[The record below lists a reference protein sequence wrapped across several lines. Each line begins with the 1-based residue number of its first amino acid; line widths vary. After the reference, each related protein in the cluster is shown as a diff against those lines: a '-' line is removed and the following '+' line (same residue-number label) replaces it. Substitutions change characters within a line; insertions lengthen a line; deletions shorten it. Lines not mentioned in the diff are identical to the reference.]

1 MILLLLYNRFIKVKI
16 SLFGKINQLQQ
27 YYLENKTINTYF
39 CNLIFFLNGKFDFIT
54 NYFSIMTFD
63 TIDKNLLKLLQD
75 DSKKTTKELSL
86 KLNLSVTAVYERI
99 KKLEKE
105 GIISNYVAL
114 LNRNKI
120 EKGFVVFCHLKL
132 MQHTKEFISQFE
144 KEVVRLNEVL
154 ECFHVSGDYDYILK
168 ICVKDMEE
176 YREFMVTKLTTLQHI
191 GSTHSTFMIGEVK
204 NTTAFSL

>member
-1 MILLLLYNRFIKVKI
+1 
-16 SLFGKINQLQQ
+16 
-27 YYLENKTINTYF
+27 
-39 CNLIFFLNGKFDFIT
+39 
-54 NYFSIMTFD
+54 MTLD
-63 TIDKNLLKLLQD
+63 ATDKKLLQFLQE
-75 DSKKTTKELSL
+75 DSKQTTKELSL

-99 KKLEKE
+99 KKLERE
-105 GIISNYVAL
+105 GIIDKYVVL

-120 EKGFVVFCHLKL
+120 QKGFVVFCHLKL

-144 KEVVRLNEVL
+144 KEVVQLTEVL

-168 ICVKDMEE
+168 ICVENMEE

-204 NTTAFSL
+204 NTTGFSLQ

>member
-1 MILLLLYNRFIKVKI
+1 MAVTVRTWDRNKNSVSVNYGPLAYSLKI
-16 SLFGKINQLQQ
+16 DEKFQQ
-27 YYLENKTINTYF
+27 E
-39 CNLIFFLNGKFDFIT
+39 
-54 NYFSIMTFD
+54 
-63 TIDKNLLKLLQD
+63 
-75 DSKKTTKELSL
+75 DSKKTTKELSS

-105 GIISNYVAL
+105 GIVNKYVAI

-120 EKGFVVFCHLKL
+120 QKGFVVFCHLKL

-144 KEVVRLNEVL
+144 KEVVQLNEVL

-204 NTTAFSL
+204 NTTAYNL